1 MDVENLAKELIL
13 KNMTPEQQM
22 AVLDSIKE
30 SVAKA
35 KEVQKRKIGENVDLV
50 VQALKKIEE
59 DIRSRYDDIGNAI
72 EKRVASIKDGRDGID
87 GRDGKDGKDG
97 KQGKEGRP
105 GRDGKDGKDGL
116 NGVDGQDGVSV
127 VNAHIDFD
135 GSLVIHLSSGKEIN
149 VGEVVAQDLAEKIKV
164 ITNGGGTSQ
173 VVLDT
178 LASLQTQIDDLIPSQ
193 SGQSGKFLTTNGSVL
208 SWSSVAGGLSYQG
221 TWNASTNTPTLAS
234 GVGTNGYYYIVSTA
248 GSTNLDGITDWQI
261 GDWLMFNGT
270 IWQKIDQSNLV
281 TSVNGQTGAV
291 SLTTTNINEG
301 TNLYY
306 LDSRARQSLSA
317 GTGISYSTS
326 TGVITN
332 SSPDQTVSLT
342 GAGTTSISGTYP
354 SFTITSNDQYQ
365 GTVTSVTGTSPIV
378 SSGGNTPAISIP
390 QATSSV
396 NGYLSS
402 TDWSTF
408 NNKGNGTVT
417 SVAQS
422 FTGGLISVSGS
433 PITSS
438 GTLALT
444 VAGTSG
450 GIPYFSSA
458 STWASSGVLT
468 ANGLVIGNG
477 AGAAPSTTTTG
488 TGVLTAIGNAVNTAS
503 GLVTQSGTLTNSS
516 LLIGNGSSAGISS
529 TTTGTG
535 VVTALGVNTGSSG
548 AFVVNGGALGTPSSG
563 TVTNLTGTASIN
575 INGTVGAT
583 TPSTGAFTTLSAS
596 GVATFSA
603 GSAAAPAITTS
614 GDTNNGIFFPAADV
628 TAITTAGSERLRI
641 DSSGNVGIGTTSPS
655 SKLEV
660 YDATSAVA
668 RVTAGTEIFE
678 IRNTGSEVRFAVV
691 SADPMT
697 FRTSNVEAMRIDS
710 SGNVGIGTS
719 SPSTYGKFAVQT
731 QTSNAPTVAITG
743 SGLNPQLNHYINDS
757 TAVLRNLNQI
767 QFVTGSSDISNY
779 QGYMTFS
786 TMGSAGGTIS
796 ERMRIDSSGNLRVG
810 TTSGNADARTTIAQG
825 STDSSPCIDYQKGS
839 ATTTTAQVY
848 ARFFCNGGST
858 ATGSI
863 TANGVSAATFTA
875 YSDRRL
881 KENIVDL
888 PSQLNNIMSL
898 RPVEFDYKGYSSGDG
913 HQIGFIAQEVQSVY
927 PDLVAEGD
935 NGMLT
940 LSDMNKN
947 DARLIKAIQELK
959 AIVDAQA
966 ARIAALE
973 AQ

>member
-678 IRNTGSEVRFAVV
+678 IRNTGSEVRLAVV

-796 ERMRIDSSGNLRVG
+796 ERMRIDASGNLRVG

>member
-97 KQGKEGRP
+97 KPGKEGRP
-105 GRDGKDGKDGL
+105 GREGKDGKDGL
-116 NGVDGQDGVSV
+116 NGTDGQDGVSV

-208 SWSSVAGGLSYQG
+208 SWSSGAGGLSYQG

-365 GTVTSVTGTSPIV
+365 GTVTSV
-378 SSGGNTPAISIP
+378 
-390 QATSSV
+390 
-396 NGYLSS
+396 
-402 TDWSTF
+402 
-408 NNKGNGTVT
+408 
-417 SVAQS
+417 AQT

-458 STWASSGVLT
+458 STWASSGALT
-468 ANGLVIGNG
+468 ANALVIGGG
-477 AGAAPSTTTTG
+477 AGVAPST
-488 TGVLTAIGNAVNTAS
+488 
-503 GLVTQSGTLTNSS
+503 
-516 LLIGNGSSAGISS
+516 

-535 VVTALGVNTGSSG
+535 VVTALGVNVGTAGS
-548 AFVVNGGALGTPSSG
+548 FVVNGGALGTPSSG

-583 TPSTGAFTTLSAS
+583 TPTTGAFTTLSAT

-614 GDTNNGIFFPAADV
+614 GDTNTGIFFPTADAVGFAAGGADV
-628 TAITTAGSERLRI
+628 ARITAGQLSVSSTSSSGSSLRLYEDTDNGTNYVDIVAPAAITSDRTLTLPDLTGTVSLATYTTQVFTSSGTYTKPAGVSAIKVTVVGGGGGGGSAAANAPGFNSAATGGGGAGTSIKLIAASSVGSTETITIGALGSGGTSGGNGTAG
-641 DSSGNVGIGTTSPS
+641 
-655 SKLEV
+655 
-660 YDATSAVA
+660 
-668 RVTAGTEIFE
+668 
-678 IRNTGSEVRFAVV
+678 
-691 SADPMT
+691 
-697 FRTSNVEAMRIDS
+697 
-710 SGNVGIGTS
+710 GTS
-719 SPSTYGKFAVQT
+719 SFGSHCSATGGGAGLGCPTI
-731 QTSNAPTVAITG
+731 SNAGQNTEGGATSTG
-743 SGLNPQLNHYINDS
+743 G
-757 TAVLRNLNQI
+757 V
-767 QFVTGSSDISNY
+767 GS
-779 QGYMTFS
+779 
-786 TMGSAGGTIS
+786 GGTI
-796 ERMRIDSSGNLRVG
+796 NL
-810 TTSGNADARTTIAQG
+810 T
-825 STDSSPCIDYQKGS
+825 
-839 ATTTTAQVY
+839 
-848 ARFFCNGGST
+848 GGSGGFGFSFASPNRGVGGSGGSSFLCGGPEGQQST
-858 ATGSI
+858 AI
-863 TANGVSAATFTA
+863 SAAATQYGA
-875 YSDRRL
+875 GGSGGASL
-881 KENIVDL
+881 GNSPAVSGGNGAAGIIIVE
-888 PSQLNNIMSL
+888 
-898 RPVEFDYKGYSSGDG
+898 EFY
-913 HQIGFIAQEVQSVY
+913 
-927 PDLVAEGD
+927 
-935 NGMLT
+935 
-940 LSDMNKN
+940 
-947 DARLIKAIQELK
+947 
-959 AIVDAQA
+959 
-966 ARIAALE
+966 
-973 AQ
+973 

>member
-97 KQGKEGRP
+97 KPGKEGRP

-116 NGVDGQDGVSV
+116 NGADGQDGVSV

-396 NGYLSS
+396 SGYLSS

-408 NNKGNGTVT
+408 NNKGDGTVT

-433 PITSS
+433 PVTSS

-458 STWASSGVLT
+458 STWASSGALT
-468 ANGLVIGNG
+468 ANALVIGGG
-477 AGAAPSTTTTG
+477 AGVAPST
-488 TGVLTAIGNAVNTAS
+488 
-503 GLVTQSGTLTNSS
+503 
-516 LLIGNGSSAGISS
+516 

-535 VVTALGVNTGSSG
+535 VVTALGVNVGTAG

-575 INGTVGAT
+575 INGTVGST
-583 TPSTGAFTTLSAS
+583 TPAAGAFTTLSAT
-596 GVATFSA
+596 GAATFSA

-628 TAITTAGSERLRI
+628 TAITTAGSER
-641 DSSGNVGIGTTSPS
+641 
-655 SKLEV
+655 
-660 YDATSAVA
+660 
-668 RVTAGTEIFE
+668 
-678 IRNTGSEVRFAVV
+678 
-691 SADPMT
+691 
-697 FRTSNVEAMRIDS
+697 
-710 SGNVGIGTS
+710 
-719 SPSTYGKFAVQT
+719 
-731 QTSNAPTVAITG
+731 
-743 SGLNPQLNHYINDS
+743 
-757 TAVLRNLNQI
+757 
-767 QFVTGSSDISNY
+767 
-779 QGYMTFS
+779 
-786 TMGSAGGTIS
+786 
-796 ERMRIDSSGNLRVG
+796 MRIDSSGNLLVG
-810 TTSGNADARTTIAQG
+810 TASVPSAAGVSGSNSFVRSAADATWTLLVQNTAASGGARGIIVNYSGQSPNNTISEAFFFY
-825 STDSSPCIDYQKGS
+825 DSVG
-839 ATTTTAQVY
+839 T
-848 ARFFCNGGST
+848 RFGVRSNGG
-858 ATGSI
+858 I
-863 TANGVSAATFTA
+863 ENYQANDANL
-875 YSDRRL
+875 SDRREKTNFAPAKSYL
-881 KENIVDL
+881 DTICAIPVQTFNYIDQNIEDD
-888 PSQLNNIMSL
+888 P
-898 RPVEFDYKGYSSGDG
+898 G
-913 HQIGFIAQEVQSVY
+913 
-927 PDLVAEGD
+927 
-935 NGMLT
+935 LT
-940 LSDMNKN
+940 LGVVAQDVQAVAPEMVVESNWAGQDEEPKM
-947 DARLIKAIQELK
+947 RLSIYQTDLQYALMKCIQELK
-959 AIVDAQA
+959 AELDTAK